1 MSHNQRKS
9 RLVYFGLKYYPSR
22 GGVSRTTEHLIR
34 QLKDKYEITI
44 YCYKDPQAKN
54 YLPGVRAIQ
63 LPRFGQGSIG
73 VFPYFLLCYLHMLF
87 FGKYDIVHLRKIDSS
102 FFLPLIR
109 LKFKKV
115 LATSHERTYLSTK
128 WSAPA
133 RAFFKM
139 NERIFVKSPA
149 TLTAI
154 SKSLC
159 EYYESVH
166 GRKVIYTPNGVDQL
180 SEYNENGADEL
191 LKKHGIGEDYLFF
204 AARRIMATKGLH
216 LLLDALLDMDYQGE
230 VLVAGETHHDREYMK
245 TITRHPAYSR
255 LKMVGYI
262 ADKSILLA
270 LARRSRFFLF
280 PSLSEGMSIMLL
292 ETAGTGTPV
301 ICSDIV
307 ANTDILDGTEVLFFR
322 SGDAVHLEEK
332 LRWALDHPEE
342 MSTMAERAKERARSE
357 YSGDNMTRQYEAL
370 YDKILGS

>member
-1 MSHNQRKS
+1 MSKKEQKS

-34 QLKDKYEITI
+34 QLKDKYDITI
-44 YCYKDPQAKN
+44 YCYKNPEAKD

-63 LPRFGQGSIG
+63 LPRFGKGSIG
-73 VFPYFLLCYLHMLF
+73 VFPYFFLCTLHMLF

-133 RAFFKM
+133 RTFFQL
-139 NERIFVKSPA
+139 NERIFMKSPA
-149 TLTAI
+149 TLNAI

-159 EYYESVH
+159 AYYEQKYK
-166 GRKVIYTPNGVDQL
+166 REVIYTPNGVNQL
-180 SEYNENGADEL
+180 SEYNEKGADEL
-191 LKKHGIGEDYLFF
+191 LRKYGTAEGYLFF

-216 LLLDALLDMDYQGE
+216 LLLDAMHALDFKGE
-230 VLVAGETHHDREYMK
+230 VLVAGETNHDREYMK
-245 TITRHPAYSR
+245 AIESHPAYSR
-255 LKMVGYI
+255 LKWIGYI
-262 ADKSILLA
+262 SDNALLLA
-270 LARRSRFFLF
+270 LVRRSKLFLF

-301 ICSDIV
+301 LCSDIV
-307 ANTDILDGTEVLFFR
+307 ANTDILDDTEVLFFK
-322 SGDAVHLEEK
+322 SGDPLDLEKK
-332 LRWALDHPEE
+332 LSWALDNPDAL
-342 MSTMAERAKERARSE
+342 SKMAERAQVRAKTE

-370 YDKILGS
+370 YDQILGS

>member
-1 MSHNQRKS
+1 MKKEKSKS

-34 QLKDKYEITI
+34 QLKDNYDITI
-44 YCYKDPQAKN
+44 YCYRHPQAKD

-63 LPRFGQGSIG
+63 LPKFGPGSIG
-73 VFPYFLLCYLHMLF
+73 VFPYFFLCCMHMLL

-128 WSAPA
+128 WNAPA
-133 RAFFKM
+133 RAFFKL
-139 NERIFVKSPA
+139 NEKIFVRSPS

-159 EYYESVH
+159 SYYEKEH
-166 GRKVIYTPNGVDQL
+166 GRKVIYTPNGVNQL
-180 SEYNENGADEL
+180 SEYNEKGADEL
-191 LKKHGIGEDYLFF
+191 LKQHGIGEGYLFF

-216 LLLDALLDMDYQGE
+216 LLLDALQSIDYKGD
-230 VLVAGETHHDREYMK
+230 VLVAGETNHDREYMK
-245 TITRHPAYSR
+245 EIERHPSFSR
-255 LKMVGYI
+255 LKWIGYI
-262 ADKSILLA
+262 ADKSLLLA
-270 LARRSRFFLF
+270 LAKHSRLFLF

-301 ICSDIV
+301 VASDIV
-307 ANTDILDGTEVLFFR
+307 ANTDIFNGEEVLFFR
-322 SGDAVHLEEK
+322 TEDAAHLKEK
-332 LRWALDHPEE
+332 LQWALNHPDE
-342 MSTMAERAKERARSE
+342 MDAMADRARIRSKTE
-357 YSGDNMTRQYEAL
+357 YTGDSMTKQYKTL
-370 YDKILGS
+370 YDRLLES